1 MINTTP
7 ITNEHP
13 DVVLLVKNTG
23 ASTGLR
29 GVASYGYQNAYEGYY
44 LRTPRR
50 RYWSSEDI
58 DDLKAAFAKTNLESK
73 EYEFVFQDTTDYEL
87 EYDGELAWPAHFS
100 FIARKKN

>member
-29 GVASYGYQNAYEGYY
+29 GASSYGHQNAYEGYY
-44 LRTPRR
+44 LRTIHQ
-50 RYWSSEDI
+50 RYWTSEDI
-58 DDLKAAFAKTNLESK
+58 DDLKAAFAKTNAESK

-87 EYDGELAWPAHFS
+87 EYDGDRDWPASFS